1 MACNAAAACAAS
13 EVVAVA
19 ALCRLEEVARG
30 AGGGELGC
38 TSCAVARGGC
48 SCEEEVGMLVE
59 LLIA

>member
-1 MACNAAAACAAS
+1 
-13 EVVAVA
+13 VAVV
-19 ALCRLEEVARG
+19 ALCRPEEVARG

-48 SCEEEVGMLVE
+48 SCEEEVGMLVD